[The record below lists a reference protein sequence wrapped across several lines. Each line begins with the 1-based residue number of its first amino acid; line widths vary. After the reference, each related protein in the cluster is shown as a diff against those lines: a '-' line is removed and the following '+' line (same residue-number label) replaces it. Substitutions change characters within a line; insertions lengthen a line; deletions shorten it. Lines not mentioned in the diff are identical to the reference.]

1 MAWLRFSDD
10 HNRSPEI
17 RALDDGSY
25 RAFAC
30 LIEAAEHFDAC
41 GMVPDDYVMTT
52 YPHARQK
59 LRNEVRKLADR
70 GLAHLLISPDEYDP
84 GCASCKTRLE
94 ELREEGGEELRQKW
108 GASSTT
114 STQSRKTEPMYI
126 CVPHFF
132 DVAMT
137 PEKKRQI
144 KQGDAERQQRKRD
157 RDRAAPSRRDA
168 QPPSRPPVPVPVP
181 NLKIN
186 DHVPQSEEPEPRSTA
201 SPSTPS
207 SGTADRD
214 PVSWLRE
221 RLHQGRAALGLT
233 LPRKPEHQGLL
244 EAVVLKATEAPGD
257 TFKILAGGVDAFL
270 ADPDQRKFKYAPSG
284 LNFGF
289 AQYATPILEQEKAEA
304 SARKIAEK
312 DAEYERIRDEYA
324 ERDWRQKQ
332 AQKQEREQNGTS
344 RSSTP
349 GGNLGT
355 DLQEWK

>member
-1 MAWLRFSDD
+1 MAWLRYSDG
-10 HNRSPEI
+10 HNRQPEI
-17 RALDDGSY
+17 HALDDGSY
-25 RAFAC
+25 RALQC
-30 LIEAAEHFDAC
+30 LIEAAENFDAC
-41 GMVPDDYVMTT
+41 GMAIDSYAVGF

-59 LRNEVRKLADR
+59 LRGKIGKLADR
-70 GLAHLLISPDEYDP
+70 GLVHLLSGPEDRDHD
-84 GCASCKTRLE
+84 CVSCQTRWEELRGEAGE
-94 ELREEGGEELRQKW
+94 ELREKW
-108 GASSTT
+108 GTSSPP
-114 STQSRKTEPMYI
+114 SSGFSKTEPMWFCI
-126 CVPHFF
+126 RNFF
-132 DVAMT
+132 DVALT
-137 PEKKRQI
+137 PTQKRQT
-144 KQGDAERQQRKRD
+144 KQGAAKRQRAKRKSD
-157 RDRAAPSRRDA
+157 KAAASRRDA

-186 DHVPQSEEPEPRSTA
+186 DQVPQSEEPEPRSTA